1 MKKKGIN
8 ASKNIIKKLLKKH
21 KFVKRKMQK
30 NLSTG
35 RHKDRNEQFLN
46 IADLRENYEHD
57 GNPVISIDTK
67 KKNL

>member
-1 MKKKGIN
+1 
-8 ASKNIIKKLLKKH
+8 
-21 KFVKRKMQK
+21 MQK